1 MNPLD
6 IRAWWTHSTK
16 PVRLQFW
23 FFVFAITFY
32 HLLPPSS
39 LYQHLNGEGDWVSK
53 RQASE
58 VLITESN
65 PSTKPVIPFS
75 TLPIYTWCTH
85 ERIRQSDILVF
96 FPSRRKTYPLL
107 VPWKNSFQ
115 WLCFI
120 DLEEWLPIL
129 CEWEPLRVR
138 KAIPLEVALPIFF
151 QFLFF
156 ALFDFPLHSTYP
168 HSHPAS
174 PTLCEPNVDSELAA
188 STAWLAPTCGQE
200 TLGRGEWVTSLYIS
214 R

>member
-1 MNPLD
+1 MLD
-6 IRAWWTHSTK
+6 EPT
-16 PVRLQFW
+16 RLSRSDCNSDSLSSPSPS
-23 FFVFAITFY
+23 ITYF
-32 HLLPPSS
+32 H
-39 LYQHLNGEGDWVSK
+39 
-53 RQASE
+53 RQASINTWMEKEIEYPKGSE

-85 ERIRQSDILVF
+85 ERIRQSDIGVF

-174 PTLCEPNVDSELAA
+174 PTFCSA
-188 STAWLAPTCGQE
+188 SLMSI
-200 TLGRGEWVTSLYIS
+200 VN
-214 R
+214 